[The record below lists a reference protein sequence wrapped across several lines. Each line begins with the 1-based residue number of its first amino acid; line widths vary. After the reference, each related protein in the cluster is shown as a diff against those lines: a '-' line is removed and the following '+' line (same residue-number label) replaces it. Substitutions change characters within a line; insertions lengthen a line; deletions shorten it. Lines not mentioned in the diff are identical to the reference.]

1 MDDVLRLIWHYY
13 YCVLSMWGRRW
24 GWRYC
29 WVCVF
34 HFGGGGSVQ
43 EVNKKKVNH
52 FIELTH
58 KRTKRIRMILLSE
71 ASPIFTC
78 SPLGGRCVACVRLC
92 VSALLWIGGK
102 SQHMHT
108 GHTHAHRLLS
118 SSGFAK
124 LPGLCPLEQ
133 GPPLCEEGVLDTL
146 RAHRPKHWYSRQ
158 TVPVWCTQV
167 SISMLGW
174 VKGSLIHFVPQHCW
188 PLKDLCLIPHIRNFQ
203 NA

>member
-1 MDDVLRLIWHYY
+1 
-13 YCVLSMWGRRW
+13 MWGRRW
-24 GWRYC
+24 CWRCC

-43 EVNKKKVNH
+43 EVKKKKWIISLSWPINVPKGLEW
-52 FIELTH
+52 FFCR
-58 KRTKRIRMILLSE
+58 KRPQF
-71 ASPIFTC
+71 SP
-78 SPLGGRCVACVRLC
+78 VAHWGEGVWHVCAC

-146 RAHRPKHWYSRQ
+146 RAHKPKHWYSRQ
-158 TVPVWCTQV
+158 TGPVWCTQV
-167 SISMLGW
+167 SISMLGR